1 MDLLLRF
8 AIALLSLGSAAATL
22 LSVAVCA
29 FYARRPPQGE
39 RAMGL
44 IIPLFLLG
52 AAGLAQVVATWCACG
67 RGSLEPLAEE
77 AALRA
82 LFATAIGIG
91 FGGGAFAAFL
101 DWAEH
106 AGREG
111 LRPLL
116 IGAGLL
122 APLLG
127 QAVLVALAHSEEPQ
141 PAWMAEANLALA
153 ILAFPGFVLA
163 GWVGTRFQR
172 ARWRRTTARIEAE
185 QAEARERALEHAQS
199 PLEKTRSYLEHGAT
213 TPVWH
218 VCMALFHE
226 RDKASRHLLVEH
238 LAKRAD
244 LQPGLE
250 ETLRGQYASLRGGAL
265 DFLRECPGELPPV
278 GAAVLRSLELLAED
292 LVQSK
297 GERSRTL
304 DAFYEEEIARTRE
317 AAARFPE
324 LDGGMAWKK
333 LRQALEV
340 IAEAE
345 HRERALR
352 ALPV

>member
-8 AIALLSLGSAAATL
+8 ATALLVLGSAPATL
-22 LSVAVCA
+22 LSVAVCG
-29 FYARRPPQGE
+29 FYTRRPPQGE

-44 IIPLFLLG
+44 IVPLFLLG
-52 AAGLAQVVATWCACG
+52 AAGLAQLVATWCACG
-67 RGSLEPLAEE
+67 RGSLEPLAGE
-77 AALRA
+77 AVLRA

-91 FGGGAFAAFL
+91 FGGGAFAAFIE
-101 DWAEH
+101 WAEH

-111 LRPLL
+111 LRLGLL
-116 IGAGLL
+116 GVGLL
-122 APLLG
+122 APLGG
-127 QAVLVALAHSEEPQ
+127 QALLLALALAEEPQ

-153 ILAFPGFVLA
+153 ILAFPGFVFA
-163 GWVGTRFQR
+163 GWIGTRFQR

-185 QAEARERALEHAQS
+185 QSEARERARERAKS
-199 PLEKTRSYLEHGAT
+199 PLEKTQSYLEHSAT

-226 RDKASRHLLVEH
+226 RDQASRKLLVEH
-238 LAKRAD
+238 LATRAD

-250 ETLRGQYASLRGGAL
+250 GTLGSEYASLRGGAL
-265 DFLRECPGELPPV
+265 DFLRECPGEVPPV

-317 AAARFPE
+317 AAARFPK

-340 IAEAE
+340 ISEAE